1 MSYSVK
7 EDCDQF
13 LFLYSSVSIFYVL
26 GFLDYVLLFLLL
38 QCAIEWQALC
48 SVIFFHIR
56 KKKTFCSTG

>member
-1 MSYSVK
+1 MSYNVK

-13 LFLYSSVSIFYVL
+13 LFLYSSISIFYVL

-48 SVIFFHIR
+48 TVIFFPYKE
-56 KKKTFCSTG
+56 KKPFCSTG